1 MVLGAIDMV
10 DPNRIYSKI
19 SHESGIASALLRVD
33 KGIIRSELIGD
44 TLEEVLCFDMVSRS
58 ILRRLL

>member
-1 MVLGAIDMV
+1 MV
-10 DPNRIYSKI
+10 DPNRVYSKI

-33 KGIIRSELIGD
+33 KGIVRCELVGD